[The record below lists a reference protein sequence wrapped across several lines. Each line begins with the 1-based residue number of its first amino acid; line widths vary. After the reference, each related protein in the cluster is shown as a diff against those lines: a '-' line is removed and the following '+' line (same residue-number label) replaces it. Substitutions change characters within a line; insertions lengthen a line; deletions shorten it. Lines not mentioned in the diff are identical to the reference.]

1 VGRHPA
7 PADERN
13 RLSLGHDGAG
23 VDEERAEMQER
34 DRVPVGCLDGD
45 REPVRGDLA
54 GERDRSGSRRDHG
67 VA

>member
-1 VGRHPA
+1 VGEHSTRP
-7 PADERN
+7 DERN

-23 VDEERAEMQER
+23 VDQERAQMQQR
-34 DRVPVGCLDGD
+34 DRVAVGRLNGD